1 MRLRSKAGISKL
13 YDPRARDVDLKGKD
27 YFRGRNFKIRPI

>member
-13 YDPRARDVDLKGKD
+13 YGPRDVDLKGKD